1 MQMNTKVKLNTYD
14 HVHPSAFIRNVP
26 DSHPVQLKCAER
38 SSNISHNRYFNSKTV
53 Q

>member
-14 HVHPSAFIRNVP
+14 HVHPSAFIRM
-26 DSHPVQLKCAER
+26 SGFHPVQLKCAER